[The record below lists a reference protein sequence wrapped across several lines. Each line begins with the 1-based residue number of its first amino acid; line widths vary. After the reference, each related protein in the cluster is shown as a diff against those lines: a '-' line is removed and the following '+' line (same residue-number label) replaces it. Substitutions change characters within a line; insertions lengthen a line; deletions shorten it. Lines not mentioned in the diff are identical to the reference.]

1 MPIIIKPKSS
11 KTTTSKLIRDFRKA
25 VAITG
30 IVEKARD
37 RRHHTKPS
45 QVRAQKKISKNRL
58 SKKIKIL
65 KHTKNIGPD
74 VIEKMTRRLNT
85 QF

>member
-1 MPIIIKPKSS
+1 MPIIIKAKSS

-25 VAITG
+25 VATTG
-30 IVEKARD
+30 VVDKARD
-37 RRHHTKPS
+37 LQYHQKPS
-45 QVRAQKKISKNRL
+45 QVRAQKKISKKRL
-58 SKKIKIL
+58 SDKIKVL